1 MTTTFEDFV
10 VVIASKKPLKLS
22 DYLKNNVIK
31 SEEPFH
37 LKTIDVE
44 LHQKKN
50 RKLKSQVVHRKE
62 TVATIRS
69 SQKKKKSDLFFVE
82 PSKDFRPCLTYM
94 HFLCKK
100 KKDGTVKQTYKFVL

>member
-10 VVIASKKPLKLS
+10 IVIASKKPLKLS

-44 LHQKKN
+44 LPQK
-50 RKLKSQVVHRKE
+50 RIES
-62 TVATIRS
+62 
-69 SQKKKKSDLFFVE
+69 
-82 PSKDFRPCLTYM
+82 
-94 HFLCKK
+94 
-100 KKDGTVKQTYKFVL
+100 